1 MLMYRN
7 LLNCQKSFK
16 RMVFMEKKQKS
27 IGIIAL
33 FITVSLAVIII
44 AVGLV
49 VRTKRENPETWVLHS
64 YGNNVALYNGDEV
77 VEVYGSIVLDT
88 LPDEDRRLLDN
99 GIHFTTKEEAVSAIE
114 DYDG

>member
-1 MLMYRN
+1 MDKRQHN
-7 LLNCQKSFK
+7 L
-16 RMVFMEKKQKS
+16 
-27 IGIIAL
+27 GIIAL
-33 FITVSLAVIII
+33 FLTISLAVIII
-44 AVGLV
+44 AIGLV
-49 VRTKRENPETWVLHS
+49 IRTKKENPETWVLHS
-64 YGNNVALYNGDEV
+64 YGNNVALYNGNEV